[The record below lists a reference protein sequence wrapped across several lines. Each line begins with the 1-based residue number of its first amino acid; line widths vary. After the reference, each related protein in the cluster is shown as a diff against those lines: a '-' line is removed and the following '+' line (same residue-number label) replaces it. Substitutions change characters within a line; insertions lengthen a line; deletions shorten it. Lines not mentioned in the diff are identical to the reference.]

1 MKKKILTISLL
12 AFSMTILTGCMN
24 AIPDL
29 SEEDMDKVTT
39 YMSMILLEHDVNYNS
54 KLLTEEEKPVAVAV
68 EIERQA
74 ELARIEEEERLLK
87 ELQEKENAPDD
98 IEVEGGG
105 SSSSQATASTLEDV
119 VEIEGISITY
129 AGSDI
134 KDTYPD
140 SGEAMAFTM
149 SSAMGNKFIVS
160 YFDVTNTTDTI
171 VSLNFADAQLRG
183 KFKGNGSNYTALT
196 TLLFDDLMLH
206 NDVLGAGETIRL
218 VVVSEVPESAVANGV
233 DGFTLNLRSAINKKS
248 VNITL

>member
-1 MKKKILTISLL
+1 M
-12 AFSMTILTGCMN
+12 
-24 AIPDL
+24 
-29 SEEDMDKVTT
+29 
-39 YMSMILLEHDVNYNS
+39 
-54 KLLTEEEKPVAVAV
+54 
-68 EIERQA
+68 Q
-74 ELARIEEEERLLK
+74 

-105 SSSSQATASTLEDV
+105 SSSSSASASTLEDV

-171 VSLNFADAQLRG
+171 ISLNFADAQLRG
-183 KFKGNGSNYTALT
+183 KFKGNGSDYTALT

-218 VVVSEVPESAVANGV
+218 VVVSEVPESAVADGV